1 MVYSVI
7 YSLFLGFGITIG
19 TSIYGAIDKK
29 ATSAVNCTGEMP
41 MWYPWLFVPPFT
53 FCLIILNH
61 GRFKQMPV
69 MLFVSLAGYFVNLF
83 SGQRFKSNAQLA
95 NTFGAFTIG
104 VLGNLY
110 SRFGHG
116 LAVTAIL
123 PAIFVQVPSG
133 LAASGS
139 LVTGVT
145 SANQITNHSINGTL
159 VNGTTTVG
167 GDGSQGASI
176 QTVDVNTMV
185 FNVGYSM
192 IQVSIGI
199 TVGLFFSALVVYPLG
214 KKRSGLFSF

>member
-29 ATSAVNCTGEMP
+29 ATSAVNCTGKMP
-41 MWYPWLFVPPFT
+41 EWYPWLFVPLFT

-69 MLFVSLAGYFVNLF
+69 MLFVSLAGYFVNYF
-83 SGQRFKSNAQLA
+83 SGRRFKSNAQIA

-145 SANQITNHSINGTL
+145 SANQITNHSLNGTL
-159 VNGTTTVG
+159 VNGTTTTNN
-167 GDGSQGASI
+167 GSEGASI
-176 QTVDVNTMV
+176 QNVDVNTMV

-192 IQVSIGI
+192 IQVSIAI